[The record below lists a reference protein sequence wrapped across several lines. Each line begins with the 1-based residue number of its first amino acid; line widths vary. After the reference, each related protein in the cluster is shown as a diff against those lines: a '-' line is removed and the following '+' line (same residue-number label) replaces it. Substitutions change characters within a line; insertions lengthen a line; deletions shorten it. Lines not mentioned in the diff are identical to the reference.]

1 MVDKE
6 GSARIMDFG
15 IARSLKAKGITGA
28 GAMVGT
34 PEYMSPEQVE
44 SKPVDQRS
52 DIYSLGVI
60 LYEMVTG
67 RVPFEGD
74 TPLSVAVKHK
84 TEAPRDPK
92 QINTQIPEDLSRLIL
107 KCMDKNKEKRSQSA
121 SDVYS
126 ELIRIEEGIPT
137 TERIEPKRK
146 PITSRE
152 ITVTFRLKKLIVP
165 ALVVVALAI
174 SGVFIWKL
182 LPKKEKVP
190 IQSYKPSIAVLPF
203 TDFSP
208 EKDQGHLCDGLAE
221 SIINA
226 LAKIKELRI
235 PARTSTFV
243 FKDEKMAI
251 QEIGKKLN
259 VQTVLEGSIQK
270 SKNKIMIS
278 AQLINIPDG
287 ILLWAEQYHRDLDDI
302 FAVQSEIS
310 SDIVEKLEINLLGDN
325 RGQPFNRH
333 LENKHKIF

>member
-15 IARSLKAKGITGA
+15 IARSLKGKGITGA

-44 SKPVDQRS
+44 SKAVDKRS

-84 TEAPRDPK
+84 TEAPRNPK

-107 KCMDKNKEKRSQSA
+107 KCMDKDKENRYHSA

-152 ITVTFRLKKLIVP
+152 ITVTFRLKKLLVP
-165 ALVVVALAI
+165 ALVVVVVAVSSL
-174 SGVFIWKL
+174 FIFKL
-182 LPKKEKVP
+182 FTKREVVATPP
-190 IQSYKPSIAVLPF
+190 YKPSVAVLSF

-208 EKDQGHLCDGLAE
+208 EKDLGHLCDGLAE

-226 LAKIKELRI
+226 LAKIKELQI
-235 PARTSTFV
+235 PARTSTFA
-243 FKDEKMAI
+243 FKDKKLEI

-259 VQTVLEGSIQK
+259 VRTVLEGSIQK

-278 AQLINIPDG
+278 AQLINVSDG
-287 ILLWAEQYHRDLDDI
+287 ILLWAEQYHRNLDDI

-310 SDIVEKLEINLLGDN
+310 SDIVEKLEINLLGDIK
-325 RGQPFNRH
+325 GQPFNRH